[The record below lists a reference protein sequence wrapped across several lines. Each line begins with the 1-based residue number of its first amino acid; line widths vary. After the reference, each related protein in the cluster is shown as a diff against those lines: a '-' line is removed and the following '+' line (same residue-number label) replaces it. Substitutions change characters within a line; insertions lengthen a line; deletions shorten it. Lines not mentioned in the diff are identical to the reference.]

1 MKARTGQRGNDF
13 SIAHRILLAI
23 LGGAGENLREVVARE
38 LSLALQCP
46 DTLLMMFD
54 DAGQAAVHWTDAVDA
69 ARNGASHLAGG
80 IAAVPLPGVD
90 MPAGALCVAGRP
102 FLQRDLDH
110 LAEIAA
116 FISPLLDA
124 RRTLTDRE
132 RELDATARQLQQQAQ
147 ILDQIEDS
155 VITMDIAGYV
165 TGWNGGAERL
175 FGYTANEAT
184 GQNILFLYADEDEAF
199 GSDDPMLAGDRE
211 LVVRRRKKSGDVFWA
226 SVTLSVARDME
237 GNATALI
244 GYVRD
249 ITERLH
255 KEESLRLYGRIF
267 ENSGEGILITD
278 AQENIVTV
286 NRAFSEITGFTAE
299 EVIGSTPRILRS
311 GRHDQAFYEEMWRAL
326 REHGQ
331 WQGEIWDR
339 HKNGTIF
346 PKWANISTVRNEQG
360 EITHYFS
367 TFSDISERVAA
378 EERIRQLA
386 FYDTLTGLPNR
397 ATIYSLLEQALAEA
411 RRNKQSG
418 ALMFIDLDRFKYVN
432 DTLGHGAGDELIR
445 RVASRFKTCLRAS
458 DVIARLGGDEF
469 VVALIDI
476 TKADDAAIVA
486 EKILAIFSSPFLID
500 GHEIS
505 ISASIGISV
514 YPADGMTVE
523 DLVKYADIAMYR
535 AKDQGRSSFLFYSND
550 MNVRSLEKLEM
561 ESSLRRA
568 LDHGELLLHYQP
580 QVDILTGAIVGA
592 EVLLRW
598 QRPGLGMVSPGQ
610 FIPIAEDTGLIVP
623 IGRWVMDQAVAQNKA
638 WQQNGVPVVKL
649 AVNLSAQQFR
659 LPLVEEISAILAR
672 HGLSHKY
679 LELEIT
685 ESMVMSNVER
695 VIGML
700 DELAVLGVPMAL
712 DDFGTGYS
720 SLSYLKRFPI
730 DKLKVDQSFVRGIPH
745 DADDVAITRAII
757 ALGKSLGLR
766 VIAEGVETREQ
777 LEFLQTE
784 GCDEIQGYLFSHPV
798 PVEDFLKL
806 LVDDIR
812 FEV

>member
-1 MKARTGQRGNDF
+1 MK
-13 SIAHRILLAI
+13 
-23 LGGAGENLREVVARE
+23 
-38 LSLALQCP
+38 
-46 DTLLMMFD
+46 
-54 DAGQAAVHWTDAVDA
+54 
-69 ARNGASHLAGG
+69 
-80 IAAVPLPGVD
+80 
-90 MPAGALCVAGRP
+90 
-102 FLQRDLDH
+102 
-110 LAEIAA
+110 
-116 FISPLLDA
+116 
-124 RRTLTDRE
+124 
-132 RELDATARQLQQQAQ
+132 
-147 ILDQIEDS
+147 
-155 VITMDIAGYV
+155 
-165 TGWNGGAERL
+165 
-175 FGYTANEAT
+175 
-184 GQNILFLYADEDEAF
+184 
-199 GSDDPMLAGDRE
+199 
-211 LVVRRRKKSGDVFWA
+211 
-226 SVTLSVARDME
+226 
-237 GNATALI
+237 
-244 GYVRD
+244 
-249 ITERLH
+249 
-255 KEESLRLYGRIF
+255 
-267 ENSGEGILITD
+267 
-278 AQENIVTV
+278 
-286 NRAFSEITGFTAE
+286 
-299 EVIGSTPRILRS
+299 
-311 GRHDQAFYEEMWRAL
+311 
-326 REHGQ
+326 
-331 WQGEIWDR
+331 
-339 HKNGTIF
+339 
-346 PKWANISTVRNEQG
+346 NEQG
-360 EITHYFS
+360 EVTHYFS

-445 RVASRFKTCLRAS
+445 HVATRFKTCLRAS

-469 VVALIDI
+469 VIALIDI

-486 EKILAIFSSPFLID
+486 EKILAIFSSPFMID

-514 YPADGMTVE
+514 YPTDGMAVE

-568 LDHGELLLHYQP
+568 LDLGELLLHYQP
-580 QVDILTGAIVGA
+580 QADIHTGAIVGA

-598 QRPGLGMVSPGQ
+598 QHPGLGMVSPGQ
-610 FIPIAEDTGLIVP
+610 FIPLAEDTGLIVP
-623 IGRWVMDQAVAQNKA
+623 IGQWVMEQAVAQNRA
-638 WQQNGVPVVKL
+638 WQQSGVPVVKL

-659 LPLVEEISAILAR
+659 LPLVEEISAVLAR
-672 HGLSHKY
+672 HGLAHKY

-700 DELAVLGVPMAL
+700 DDLAVLGVPMAL

-745 DADDVAITRAII
+745 DADDVVITRAII
-757 ALGKSLGLR
+757 ALGKSLGLK

-777 LEFLQTE
+777 LEFLRKE

-798 PVEDFLKL
+798 PAEDFLKL
-806 LVDDIR
+806 LVGGIR

>member
-1 MKARTGQRGNDF
+1 
-13 SIAHRILLAI
+13 
-23 LGGAGENLREVVARE
+23 
-38 LSLALQCP
+38 
-46 DTLLMMFD
+46 
-54 DAGQAAVHWTDAVDA
+54 
-69 ARNGASHLAGG
+69 
-80 IAAVPLPGVD
+80 
-90 MPAGALCVAGRP
+90 
-102 FLQRDLDH
+102 
-110 LAEIAA
+110 
-116 FISPLLDA
+116 
-124 RRTLTDRE
+124 
-132 RELDATARQLQQQAQ
+132 
-147 ILDQIEDS
+147 
-155 VITMDIAGYV
+155 
-165 TGWNGGAERL
+165 
-175 FGYTANEAT
+175 
-184 GQNILFLYADEDEAF
+184 
-199 GSDDPMLAGDRE
+199 
-211 LVVRRRKKSGDVFWA
+211 
-226 SVTLSVARDME
+226 
-237 GNATALI
+237 
-244 GYVRD
+244 
-249 ITERLH
+249 
-255 KEESLRLYGRIF
+255 
-267 ENSGEGILITD
+267 
-278 AQENIVTV
+278 
-286 NRAFSEITGFTAE
+286 
-299 EVIGSTPRILRS
+299 
-311 GRHDQAFYEEMWRAL
+311 
-326 REHGQ
+326 
-331 WQGEIWDR
+331 
-339 HKNGTIF
+339 
-346 PKWANISTVRNEQG
+346 
-360 EITHYFS
+360 
-367 TFSDISERVAA
+367 
-378 EERIRQLA
+378 
-386 FYDTLTGLPNR
+386 
-397 ATIYSLLEQALAEA
+397 
-411 RRNKQSG
+411 
-418 ALMFIDLDRFKYVN
+418 
-432 DTLGHGAGDELIR
+432 
-445 RVASRFKTCLRAS
+445 
-458 DVIARLGGDEF
+458 
-469 VVALIDI
+469 
-476 TKADDAAIVA
+476 
-486 EKILAIFSSPFLID
+486 
-500 GHEIS
+500 
-505 ISASIGISV
+505 
-514 YPADGMTVE
+514 
-523 DLVKYADIAMYR
+523 
-535 AKDQGRSSFLFYSND
+535 
-550 MNVRSLEKLEM
+550 M

-638 WQQNGVPVVKL
+638 WQQSGVPVVKL